1 MTFSL
6 IATAMLGLAIAQ
18 AGTTGTTNGT
28 TNGAPGTTAQTEQA
42 PAAPTSETIST
53 TDADD
58 KVICRKVRSVGSNM
72 VTRDCRTAAQRRK
85 EAEEARDAMRNGGR
99 SVSNLD
105 TGAQ

>member
-6 IATAMLGLAIAQ
+6 IASVVLGLAA
-18 AGTTGTTNGT
+18 
-28 TNGAPGTTAQTEQA
+28 AQTSA
-42 PAAPTSETIST
+42 PATPPQVEPAPVVQPAAQPSETIST

-85 EAEEARDAMRNGGR
+85 EAEQARDAMRNSGR
-99 SVSNLD
+99 SINNLD